1 MAAVRWIILPERDAC
16 MFKGAEILEKVRRER
31 PLIHHITNV
40 VTCGD
45 CADITASIGALPVM
59 AFALE
64 EVEEMVQAASAAVI
78 NTGTLLPNQLEAMIK
93 MGKKAGEKGIPVVLD
108 PVGAGATAYRSK
120 AALDLLKIVKPVII
134 KGNGAEI
141 GSLAGVKGV
150 RISGIQSIDAG
161 DPLEGA
167 GRLHAVL
174 DYRAVIAVTGPV
186 DVITDGK
193 RVARVYNGHSYL
205 PLVVG
210 SGCMSASLVA
220 AFAAVE
226 KDYFLAA
233 AAALA
238 AMGVAGEIAAEKKK
252 IGPAEYKAR
261 LLDTLFYLN
270 PQEFS
275 NRARIEIR

>member
-1 MAAVRWIILPERDAC
+1 
-16 MFKGAEILEKVRRER
+16 MFKGAEILEAIRRER
-31 PLIHHITNV
+31 PLLHHITNA

-64 EVEEMVQAASAAVI
+64 EVEEMVQAASAAVLNI
-78 NTGTLLPNQLEAMIK
+78 GTLLPDQLEAMIK
-93 MGKKAGEKGIPVVLD
+93 LGKKAGEKGIPVVLD
-108 PVGAGATAYRSK
+108 PVGAGATAYRSQ
-120 AALDLLKIVKPVII
+120 AALDLLQVIKPSII

-141 GSLAGVKGV
+141 GSLAGLKGI
-150 RISGIQSIDAG
+150 RISGVQSIDAG

-167 GRLHAVL
+167 GRLLAAL
-174 DYRAVIAVTGPV
+174 DYRAVVAVTGFV
-186 DVITDGK
+186 DVITDGR
-193 RVARVYNGHSYL
+193 RVARVFNGHRFL

-210 SGCMSASLVA
+210 SGCMSASLTA

-238 AMGVAGEIAAEKKK
+238 AMGVAGEIAAEKEPS
-252 IGPAEYKAR
+252 GPAEYKMR
-261 LLDTLFYLN
+261 LLDTLFHLT
-270 PQEFS
+270 PQEFAD
-275 NRARIEIR
+275 RARIEIR